1 MSFASDCLDYI
12 GLCPNRLWVVQVGQC
27 TTGEAMVQLIDPNT
41 GATLDLSTYDI
52 GPCGESSSSSSSS
65 PSSSSSGSAEKH
77 GVEIILKEWNDNL
90 LYYCEFAEVK
100 SCEDAKR
107 GVVYVPYSPSF
118 IPKPGA
124 WLAQASVWSHGTLV
138 KIYPFYWEVSPNLA
152 IHERGPLTIPE
163 VRMAMRDVCA
173 EANFLIDSVECHK
186 EEIIYAIRR
195 PIEYWNEVPPPVQT
209 FSPRNFPFRY
219 HWMNATIGELLGI
232 VGLWLRRNDLDYS
245 AGGLTVMDTKKWE
258 FYIERSNALK
268 AEYKEFVLN
277 KKIEI
282 NIQGGYN
289 MIGGYW
295 STPYR

>member
-27 TTGEAMVQLIDPNT
+27 TTGEAMVQLVDPNT
-41 GATLDLSTYDI
+41 GATLDLSKYEI
-52 GPCGESSSSSSSS
+52 GPCPVESSSSSSSE
-65 PSSSSSGSAEKH
+65 SSSSSGSAEKH
-77 GVEIILKEWNDNL
+77 GVYITLKEWNSDL
-90 LYYCEFAEVK
+90 RYYCEKAEVK

-107 GVVYVPYSPSF
+107 GVVYVPYSPEF

-124 WLAQASVWSHGTLV
+124 WLAQASVYAHGVLV
-138 KIYPFYWEVSPNLA
+138 KIYPFYWEVSPNLD
-152 IHERGPLTIPE
+152 IHESGPITIPE
-163 VRMAMRDVCA
+163 VRLAMRDVCA

-195 PIEYWNEVPPPVQT
+195 PIEYWNEVPPPV
-209 FSPRNFPFRY
+209 
-219 HWMNATIGELLGI
+219 GELLGI

-245 AGGLTVMDTKKWE
+245 AGGLTVMDTKKWS

-268 AEYKEFVLN
+268 QEYKDFVLQ
-277 KKIEI
+277 KKIET
-282 NIQGGYN
+282 NIASGYN

-295 STPYR
+295 SNPYR